1 MRQRRSERKQNGRER
16 ERDRTVGRERDR
28 TVGRERQ
35 RERGRGV
42 SKISSKLFPSCLRN
56 ITASES

>member
-35 RERGRGV
+35 RERERERGV
-42 SKISSKLFPSCLRN
+42 QDKFKTISFLLKKYNS
-56 ITASES
+56 I